1 VNYSVK
7 HWKIVNKTL
16 YRKFTFEDFNTAF
29 DFIKKVAILAE
40 QQNHHPNWKN
50 NYNVV
55 EIELK
60 THESNQITNKDILL
74 ANSINNIDIAK

>member
-1 VNYSVK
+1 MNYSVK
-7 HWKIVNKTL
+7 HWEIVNNTL
-16 YRKFTFEDFNTAF
+16 YRKFNFKDFKAAF

-40 QQNHHPNWKN
+40 QHNHHPKWKN

-60 THESNQITNKDILL
+60 TNELNQITNKDFLL
-74 ANSINNIDIAK
+74 AKSINNIDITK

>member
-1 VNYSVK
+1 LSHLVE
-7 HWKIVNKTL
+7 HWEIVNKTL
-16 YRKFTFEDFNTAF
+16 YRKFNFKDFKDAF
-29 DFIKKVAILAE
+29 NFIKKVAILAE

-74 ANSINNIDIAK
+74 ANSINNIDTAK